1 MSLGSSLSIYI
12 YPFKNRVAYINWAL
26 YPDGM
31 YFMDEYGFGMEP
43 CVEESIGA
51 YIDTNCKVLV
61 KFQDVEEE
69 HAREKFYEITLIKVK
84 K

>member
-1 MSLGSSLSIYI
+1 
-12 YPFKNRVAYINWAL
+12 
-26 YPDGM
+26 
-31 YFMDEYGFGMEP
+31 MDEDGFGMEP

-61 KFQDVEEE
+61 KFQDVEGK
-69 HAREKFYEITLIKVK
+69 HARERFYEIALIKVK

>member
-1 MSLGSSLSIYI
+1 
-12 YPFKNRVAYINWAL
+12 
-26 YPDGM
+26 
-31 YFMDEYGFGMEP
+31 MDEDGFGMES

-61 KFQDVEEE
+61 KFQDMEDGHRRERLYEE
-69 HAREKFYEITLIKVK
+69 ALMKVK

>member
-1 MSLGSSLSIYI
+1 
-12 YPFKNRVAYINWAL
+12 
-26 YPDGM
+26 M